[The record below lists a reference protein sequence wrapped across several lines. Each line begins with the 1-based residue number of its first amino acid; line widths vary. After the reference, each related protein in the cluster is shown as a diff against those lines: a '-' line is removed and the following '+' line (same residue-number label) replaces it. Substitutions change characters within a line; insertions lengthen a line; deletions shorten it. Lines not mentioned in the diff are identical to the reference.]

1 MVSVLVVVVAAVVV
15 VVVVVYINADDVKTI
30 RIKIRQLSTVEDDD
44 PH

>member
-1 MVSVLVVVVAAVVV
+1 MVSVLVVVVAAV